1 MNLDIKVVEKM
12 LYLAKKAYK
21 NGEIPVSAVIV
32 DQNCN
37 VVSYA
42 FNNRQKN
49 RNVLGHA
56 EILAILK
63 AEKKIKDWRLDGY
76 KMIVSLEPCDMC
88 SMIIKESRLDEV
100 FYFVSKKNNDFES
113 MFSVNKSELSGYDE
127 YKKEFRILLTSFF
140 DNRR

>member
-32 DQNCN
+32 DQKGN

-49 RNVLGHA
+49 MNVLGHA

-63 AEKKIKDWRLDGY
+63 AEKKVKDWRLDGY
-76 KMIVSLEPCDMC
+76 KMVVSLEPCDMC
-88 SMIIKESRLDEV
+88 SMVIKESRLDEV
-100 FYFVSKKNNDFES
+100 FYFVPKKSHDFDS
-113 MFSVNKSELSGYDE
+113 VISVNKSELSEYDE
-127 YKKEFRILLTSFF
+127 YKNEFKILLTSFF
-140 DNRR
+140 DNMR